1 VAAAKRA
8 GVGTIAVLTGGF
20 AREELLEAGALA
32 VFESVAELR
41 RELDSTAL
49 A

>member
-1 VAAAKRA
+1 Q
-8 GVGTIAVLTGGF
+8 
-20 AREELLEAGALA
+20 EAGALA

-41 RELDSTAL
+41 DGLDDTPL